1 MRELLEGGRPTRTSA
16 SGLKVR
22 AVPVVVALLLAGG
35 FSGCAAAQDVV
46 RLSTAPAPPVTSSA
60 PSSSV
65 TRPQITDDR
74 TSVATT
80 QRALTTIATIGTT
93 TPSATSAPTT
103 TTTETSTTTPQ
114 TVPPPPPPT
123 TPLPTSQ
130 PVDRSAATVVP
141 VLSVEASCQAPDG
154 FEADGSPVSF
164 ATSNMFDGDPRTAWR
179 CPAPA
184 IGTQISIRLAG
195 PIHLTSVG
203 LIPGY
208 DKIDPTSNVDRFFEN
223 FRVKTVRWTFDNG
236 SSLSQTFDDSRE
248 LQRLAVDVV
257 TTNITITIDDVYD
270 SSYPVGNPHR
280 REFVPISEIQIVG
293 VQ

>member
-1 MRELLEGGRPTRTSA
+1 MRSPPRS
-16 SGLKVR
+16 
-22 AVPVVVALLLAGG
+22 PVVVALLLAGG

-46 RLSTAPAPPVTSSA
+46 RLSPAPAPPVTSSA

-65 TRPQITDDR
+65 ARPQITDDR
-74 TSVATT
+74 ANVATT

-93 TPSATSAPTT
+93 TPPATSAPTK
-103 TTTETSTTTPQ
+103 TTEASTTPPQ
-114 TVPPPPPPT
+114 TVSPPPPPAT
-123 TPLPTSQ
+123 ALPTSQ

-141 VLSVEASCQAPDG
+141 VLSVAASCQAPDG
-154 FEADGSPVSF
+154 FEADGTPVSF
-164 ATSNMFDGDPRTAWR
+164 ATSNMFDEDPRTAWR

-184 IGTQISIRLAG
+184 IGTQISVGLAG

-203 LIPGY
+203 LLPGY

-223 FRVKTVRWTFDNG
+223 FRVKTVHWTFDNG
-236 SSLSQTFDDSRE
+236 SSLSQSFDDSRE
-248 LQRLAVDVV
+248 LQRLAVDVI

-280 REFVPISEIQIVG
+280 REFVPISEIQILG
-293 VQ
+293 VP